1 MQDTNMKFNKEV
13 KILKENQAEMLE
25 MKNLES
31 QIKKTEQRDSF
42 TMDGGGNLSMFE
54 DKIKQLYHSVKDKHQ
69 KLQATE

>member
-31 QIKKTEQRDSF
+31 QIKK
-42 TMDGGGNLSMFE
+42 N
-54 DKIKQLYHSVKDKHQ
+54 
-69 KLQATE
+69 